1 METKVEALQDNK
13 VKVTV
18 TIDAKEVDN
27 RIKKT
32 YKDFANKYNFPGFRK
47 GKAPR
52 PIIDNALGAEAVS
65 ATVTDDIVNGSY
77 PLAIDSCDLY
87 PVGKPDFD
95 EPALVEGGKPYEF
108 AFTVEVKP
116 IVELSS
122 YEPVEVKLPAEGAS
136 DAEIDQ
142 QIEGL
147 RDYYHKFENAN
158 ANTKVKADSYVDLKI
173 KATDESG
180 EAVSSLESESR
191 LYLVGAGLFPAAFD
205 EKIIGL
211 KKGAVESFSIN
222 VADAKE
228 STLMAS
234 LTGKTETVNFEV
246 EVLAVKKEVLPEL
259 TDEWVK
265 ETLGF
270 ENVADLRERVA
281 ETVKEQK
288 AEVLPRIKENTCL
301 NELATRFDVEVP
313 AAVQEETE
321 AKLLQDFFAQL
332 QRQGASFDAYLQQN
346 GLTSDQFKADVK
358 QQAADTAKQDMALDA
373 WAAHFEIKATDE
385 DVLEEFKKSGA
396 KNPKALME
404 EWRKNGQLYLVRE
417 GVVRSRAALDVMDKA
432 KVTEYDPAEEAA
444 KEEKKAKKSSKKKA
458 EKKEEPKADAEA

>member
-18 TIDAKEVDN
+18 TVDAKEVDN

-52 PIIDNALGAEAVS
+52 PIIDNALGAEAVPAS
-65 ATVTDDIVNGSY
+65 VTDDIVNGCY

-108 AFTVEVKP
+108 TFEVECKP
-116 IVELSS
+116 VCELSS

-142 QIEGL
+142 QIEAL
-147 RDYYHKFENAN
+147 RDYYHTFENAN
-158 ANTKVKADSYVDLKI
+158 ANTKVKADSYADLKI
-173 KATDESG
+173 AATDENG
-180 EAVSSLESESR
+180 DDVASLSSESR
-191 LYLVGAGLFPAAFD
+191 LCLMGAGMFPAAFD
-205 EKIIGL
+205 EQIVGL
-211 KKGAVESFSIN
+211 KKGQTASFSVN
-222 VADAKE
+222 VEDAKDAA
-228 STLMAS
+228 LMSS
-234 LTGKTETVNFEV
+234 LEGKTKTVNFEV
-246 EVLAVKKEVLPEL
+246 EVLAVKKQVLPEL

-270 ENVADLRERVA
+270 EDVADLRERVA
-281 ETVKEQK
+281 DSIKEQK
-288 AEVLPRIKENTCL
+288 ADILPRMKENACL
-301 NELATRFDVEVP
+301 DELAKRLDAEVP
-313 AAVQEETE
+313 AGMQEETE

-346 GLTSDQFKADVK
+346 DLTADQFKADVK

-373 WAAHFEIKATDE
+373 WAAHFEMKASDE
-385 DVLEEFKKSGA
+385 DVLAEFEKSGA
-396 KNPKALME
+396 KDPKGLMKQ
-404 EWRKNGQLYLVRE
+404 WRENGQLYLVRE
-417 GVVRSRAALDVMDKA
+417 GVLRTRAALDVMDKA
-432 KVTEYDPAEEAA
+432 KVAEYDPAEEAA
-444 KEEKKAKKSSKKKA
+444 KEEKPAKKAKKSSKKK
-458 EKKEEPKADAEA
+458 EEAPDAEA